1 MEIVI
6 KIFVTLLCVDA
17 FFTIGRIIN
26 HINNNK
32 NER

>member
-1 MEIVI
+1 MGIII

-17 FFTIGRIIN
+17 FFTIERIIN
-26 HINNNK
+26 RINNK